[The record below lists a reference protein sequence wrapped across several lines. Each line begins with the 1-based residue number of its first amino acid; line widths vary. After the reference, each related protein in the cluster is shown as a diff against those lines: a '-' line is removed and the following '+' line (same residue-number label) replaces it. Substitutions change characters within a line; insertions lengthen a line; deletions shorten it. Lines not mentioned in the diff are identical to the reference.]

1 MNAAIP
7 PLEKADLPER
17 QKAFWKMTGPG
28 AVLVG
33 LSIGAGEI
41 VIWPRIA
48 AEYGAS
54 MAWAAALGV
63 FLQFWVNIEIAR
75 WTLATGES
83 SYTGFARLSK
93 FYIVAFF
100 AFNVM
105 GWILPGWARASGS
118 ALKALIFGPDH
129 ASPDWFWTAITFA
142 GVALVLFGPKRVYVA
157 VERTIGALVVLVTLG
172 LVVIAFKVGTMENVR
187 ELAAGVVNFGH
198 REEGFSVK
206 ALFIALVFAGAGGT
220 ANLFYCFYLRDKQIG
235 MGGRIP
241 VLLNPFR
248 SREEAARPFGYQY
261 EETPENARRFKDW
274 FRFVIL
280 DQTMYFW
287 LLNTFTIFLF
297 IFGALAVLHPAG
309 IVPQSGSLIWD
320 EAGIL
325 AESMGAPG
333 RYLFLIIGLA
343 TLFSTQVTLVDGVAR
358 SFGDLSSAA
367 FRFARN
373 APHRTYTGFA
383 IAIIFLG
390 VTLTAFLEYRGIG
403 ELGFLF
409 NAAYVGGFAMAVY
422 TPLTLYM
429 NLKYLPPSA
438 RPGPLNI
445 VMMAVASLVYV
456 GFALYC
462 VGSGLG
468 WLPE

>member
-7 PLEKADLPER
+7 PLDVADLPQR

-41 VIWPRIA
+41 IIWPRIA
-48 AEYGAS
+48 AEYGAG
-54 MAWAAALGV
+54 MVWAAALGV
-63 FLQFWVNIEIAR
+63 FLQFWVNLEIAR

-93 FYIVAFF
+93 AYIVIFF
-100 AFNVM
+100 AMNLF

-118 ALKALIFGPDH
+118 ALKALILGPDH
-129 ASPDWFWTAITFA
+129 PSPDWFWTGLTFV
-142 GVALVLFGPKRVYVA
+142 GVAAVLFGPKRVYAA
-157 VERTIGALVVLVTLG
+157 VERTISALVLLITIG
-172 LVVIAFKVGTMENVR
+172 LLVIAFKVGSWEHVK
-187 ELAAGVVNFGH
+187 ELAAGVFNIGY
-198 REEGFSVK
+198 RAEGFSVK

-220 ANLFYCFYLRDKQIG
+220 ANLFYCFYLRDKQVG
-235 MGGRIP
+235 MGARIP

-248 SREEAARPFGYQY
+248 SREESARPFGYMFD
-261 EETPENARRFKDW
+261 ETPENARRFRDW
-274 FRFVIL
+274 YRFVIL
-280 DQTMYFW
+280 DQTLYFW

-297 IFGALAVLHPAG
+297 IFGALAVLHPKG

-320 EAGIL
+320 EASIL
-325 AESMGAPG
+325 SETMGPAG
-333 RYLFLIIGLA
+333 RYLFLLIGLA

-358 SFGDLSSAA
+358 SFTDLASAA
-367 FRFARN
+367 FVSVRRVPHKAYFVFA
-373 APHRTYTGFA
+373 AS
-383 IAIIFLG
+383 IIVLG
-390 VTLTAFLEYRGIG
+390 VVLTAVLEYFGKT

-422 TPLTLYM
+422 CPLTLWL
-429 NLKYLPPSA
+429 NLKHLPPSA

-445 VMMAVASLVYV
+445 VMMSIASAVYV

-462 VGSGLG
+462 LGTETGLI
-468 WLPE
+468 PS